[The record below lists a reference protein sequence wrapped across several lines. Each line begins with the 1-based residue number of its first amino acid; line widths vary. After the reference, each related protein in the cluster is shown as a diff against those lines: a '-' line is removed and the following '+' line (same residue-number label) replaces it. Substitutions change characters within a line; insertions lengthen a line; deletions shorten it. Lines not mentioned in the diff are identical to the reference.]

1 MERAHAEAEE
11 VTHSS
16 IQGNADLG
24 FLSAQQS
31 TLPANNIFHAT
42 SDDSNYSSPDL
53 RNLLKCRT
61 ATIEFT
67 SRQTD
72 RHSVAQCDFTPE

>member
-1 MERAHAEAEE
+1 MERAHAETEE

-31 TLPANNIFHAT
+31 TLPTNNVLHAA
-42 SDDSNYSSPDL
+42 SNHSNYSSPDL
-53 RNLLKCRT
+53 RNLLKCRV
-61 ATIEFT
+61 ATIEHI

-72 RHSVAQCDFTPE
+72 TR